1 MGQERETS
9 ARALSDMGLPS
20 FTAGWFSGS
29 PSSGWETTCSPKDK
43 HLMWAHSIAL
53 SRKSGVDG
61 IARAACEFDSKERG
75 ILVAK
80 PPAQFLIHAFSLT
93 HRSVCLGSQRAS
105 DGDSSCSTPG
115 DSSDCDCT
123 AEKEGTPRLSD
134 VLPAQCQPA

>member
-1 MGQERETS
+1 MWARKKMP

-53 SRKSGVDG
+53 SRKSGVDD
-61 IARAACEFDSKERG
+61 IAWAACEFDSKERG

-80 PPAQFLIHAFSLT
+80 PPAQFLIHAFSLMY
-93 HRSVCLGSQRAS
+93 RSVCLGSQRAF
-105 DGDSSCSTPG
+105 DGGSSCSTPR
-115 DSSDCDCT
+115 DSSDCDCA

-134 VLPAQCQPA
+134 VLPALCRPA